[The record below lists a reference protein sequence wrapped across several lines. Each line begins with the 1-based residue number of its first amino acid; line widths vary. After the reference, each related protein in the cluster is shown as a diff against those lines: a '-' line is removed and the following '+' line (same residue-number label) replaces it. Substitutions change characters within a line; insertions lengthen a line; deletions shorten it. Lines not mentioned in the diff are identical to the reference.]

1 MSLRNFFCALGALV
15 IAGCASS
22 SVDSNIPVGNLPPP
36 DPVALAKIGS
46 AAEYHIGPL
55 DKLDVNV
62 LQSSDLNR
70 TVQVDAA
77 GQISLPLI
85 GALNAAGKTT
95 NELQSEIATRLQAK
109 YFQAPEVNVA
119 VREYASQ
126 RVTVDGAVTAPGVY
140 PIVGRTTLL
149 QAVALAKGATRE
161 ANDKQVV
168 VFRNVGGQRLAA
180 RFDLD
185 AIRSGTADD
194 PEIFGNDVVVVDRS
208 GSRGLLREVIGVLP
222 VISIFRPLLF

>member
-1 MSLRNFFCALGALV
+1 MSLRNFLCVLGALV
-15 IAGCASS
+15 AASCASS
-22 SVDSNIPVGNLPPP
+22 GASNIPVGNLPPP

-46 AAEYHIGPL
+46 TAEYHIGPL
-55 DKLDVNV
+55 DSIEVNV

-77 GQISLPLI
+77 GQINLPLI
-85 GALNAAGKTT
+85 GTLIAAGKTT
-95 NELQSEIATRLQAK
+95 RELQSEIATRLQAK
-109 YFQAPEVNVA
+109 YFQSPEVSVA

-126 RVTVDGAVTAPGVY
+126 RVTVDGAVNSPGVY
-140 PIVGRTTLL
+140 PIAGRTTLL
-149 QAVALAKGATRE
+149 QAVALAKGPNRE

-208 GSRGLLREVIGVLP
+208 GGRGILREVLGVLP